1 MSKLSKPVFIFALK
15 AVEPGTP
22 EACRVRLLLKE
33 LGRKYKLMV
42 SWPEDQADVRDDAR
56 LHAKQSD
63 LQRNEGVSTPS
74 SRAREGP
81 EVLGNGMKNG
91 RRSETQGDC
100 G

>member
-1 MSKLSKPVFIFALK
+1 MSKPVFIFALK

-63 LQRNEGVSTPS
+63 LKPNEGDLTPS
-74 SRAREGP
+74 SGP
-81 EVLGNGMKNG
+81 PEDRVNPGNATKNG
-91 RRSETQGDC
+91 
-100 G
+100 